1 MSDRRPLMTAE
12 AAGLASE
19 GRALVVADR
28 FDRIDRLCFTA
39 AIAYGIW
46 GSPFIGGVRGTPAIV
61 GWLAIPVLRL
71 LLTRRGEELGLGR
84 AVWTA
89 RSAAT
94 VVRWGGVGVAS
105 GLLFLGVAT
114 MVPAALEFVF
124 ALPTLHRGAVG
135 DSIVLFVVLIPA
147 AHFVHELFYRGYLQ
161 SQLVA
166 RLASPA
172 NAIMLAALLYAW
184 THVFI
189 FSASEVG
196 AVLSQVRE
204 PSSTLQGV
212 IIFSFVES
220 LVGGIA
226 FHCTKNLLSTI
237 AFRAA
242 NLTTIVVVLYPRA
255 GLL

>member
-1 MSDRRPLMTAE
+1 MTAE
-12 AAGLASE
+12 ALESTADD
-19 GRALVVADR
+19 RALPAAGR
-28 FDRIDRLCFTA
+28 LDRIDHLCFTA

-46 GSPFIGGVRGTPAIV
+46 VSPFIGGVRGAPTIV
-61 GWLAIPVLRL
+61 GWLAVPL
-71 LLTRRGEELGLGR
+71 LWLLVTRRGDAIGLGR
-84 AVWTA
+84 GVWTR

-94 VVRWGGVGVAS
+94 VVLWGGVGVAS
-105 GLLFLGVAT
+105 GLLFLAVAT
-114 MVPAALEFVF
+114 VIPAALTFVF
-124 ALPTLHRGAVG
+124 ALPALHRGAVG
-135 DSIVLFVVLIPA
+135 DNIVLFVVLIPA

-166 RLASPA
+166 RLASPV

-189 FSASEVG
+189 FSSAEIGVAS
-196 AVLSQVRE
+196 SQVRE
-204 PSSTLQGV
+204 PSSTLHGV

-226 FHCTKNLLSTI
+226 FHWTRNLLSTI

-242 NLTTIVVVLYPRA
+242 NLTTIVLVLYPRA